1 MCGFDVLEQGIRARY
16 CYDLGV
22 ANACGM
28 MKVTVVGSFSGFW
41 NLVDPYL
48 DKSAPSTHA
57 AYHRAIDRWSDR
69 QGGRVT
75 YCLVQFESAD
85 LTHMPR
91 IYLASAG
98 EVAAKLHDSVERL
111 GDTALY
117 EQYELEDGSGR
128 HTVEALPA
136 QWRFSQQRIA
146 ELMDAPE
153 GKAPLQYRISEVAAC
168 AACAAAS
175 PAACVN
181 CLPMMN

>member
-1 MCGFDVLEQGIRARY
+1 MCGFDVLEQGVRARY
-16 CYDLGV
+16 FYDLGV
-22 ANACGM
+22 ANAYGM
-28 MKVTVVGSFSGFW
+28 MKVTVVGSFRGFW

-48 DKSAPSTHA
+48 DNGAPITPA
-57 AYHRAIDRWSDR
+57 GYHRAIDRWMDR
-69 QGGRVT
+69 QGARVT

-85 LTHMPR
+85 LSRMPR

-98 EVAAKLHDSVERL
+98 EVAAKLHESVEQL

-153 GKAPLQYRISEVAAC
+153 RKAPLRYRISEAAAC
-168 AACAAAS
+168 AACAATS